1 MPFEARS
8 AWPGR
13 WTVVYMS
20 TLAFA
25 VSLRAPAA
33 TAQAVPDACPGGRIS
48 YVFVDPHSIFDTT
61 DPSLNPHLSWAY
73 RTANALHV
81 QTRASVIR
89 RELLFH
95 AGDCYDPRLL
105 AETERILR
113 GYPFLS
119 RVDVFGVP
127 QPDSSVHVIVDT
139 QDEWSTQLNV
149 HLDFENRTPFQGIDL
164 QEVNVLGT
172 GQQLQL
178 FYREEDVRRIYGISY
193 HTPQLFR
200 TRWDGTLAVGR
211 TRAGTLLQQ
220 SITYPFIGEIGHRAM
235 RESFLHED
243 RFFGYS
249 EGRVDGERR
258 HVLVP
263 VQERAFNV
271 AAVGRLGDQ
280 GHLTMFGGGFTFE
293 DLAFPGGPGAVQQ
306 SASGKY
312 DQRTAADITQVAA
325 VAPLMTPRRSVRAVL
340 LLGQRNIFWVK
351 RHGLD
356 SFRGAEDVGQGVELQ
371 LGIGRSLPTLN
382 SDNDA
387 VGTATIYGANQ
398 FGPLL
403 LATRGRGDARLT
415 LHGSGAAGFRDIL
428 AEAEVLAYLRPDST
442 SNQTLFLRGSF
453 TGGWDPV
460 TPFQLTLG
468 GDLGV
473 RGLHS
478 DELPG
483 GLRTVFNVEDRIFL
497 GWPWPGLMDTGLT
510 LFGDVGRIWPGDAPF
525 GVDSGWRASL
535 GAGLRFNFPAGGK
548 TTYRIDVAAPLGRSF
563 AVRNLRLTVSVG
575 EYLGLGAV
583 FGDPQV
589 LRSRSALLSGDLFH
603 FPQ

>member
-1 MPFEARS
+1 VCLS
-8 AWPGR
+8 AL
-13 WTVVYMS
+13 VFAAS
-20 TLAFA
+20 LAA
-25 VSLRAPAA
+25 APAA
-33 TAQAVPDACPGGRIS
+33 GQAAPEPCPDGRIS

-61 DPSLNPHLSWAY
+61 DPDLNPHLGWAY

-95 AGDCYDPRLL
+95 VGDCYDPSLL

-127 QPDSSVHVIVDT
+127 QPDGSVHVIVDT

-149 HLDFENRTPFQGIDL
+149 HLDFENRTRFQGIDL

-172 GQQLQL
+172 GQQLQV
-178 FYREEDVRRIYGISY
+178 FYREEDVRRIYGIAY
-193 HTPQLFR
+193 HTPQLLR
-200 TRWDGTLAVGR
+200 TRWDGTLALGR
-211 TRAGTLLQQ
+211 TRAGTLVRQ

-249 EGRVDGERR
+249 EGRADGQRR

-263 VQERAFNV
+263 VRERAFNA
-271 AAVGRLGDQ
+271 AAVGRLGDR

-293 DLAFPGGPGAVQQ
+293 DLSFPGGAGAVSQTL
-306 SASGKY
+306 SGNY
-312 DQRTAADITQVAA
+312 DQRTSADSAQVVQ
-325 VAPLMTPRRSVRAVL
+325 VAPLMVPRRSVRAVL

-356 SFRGAEDVGQGVELQ
+356 AFRGAEDIGQGVEFQ
-371 LGIGRSLPTLN
+371 LGIGRSLPIAN
-382 SDNDA
+382 SNDDF

-403 LATRGRGDARLT
+403 LATRGRIDARRT
-415 LHGSGAAGFRDIL
+415 LRGRGADGFRDIL
-428 AEAEVLAYLRPDST
+428 AEAEVLAYLRTDST
-442 SNQTLFLRGSF
+442 ARQTFFLRGAF

-473 RGLHS
+473 RGLYS

-483 GLRTVFNVEDRIFL
+483 GLRTVFTVEDRIYL
-497 GWPWPGLMDTGLT
+497 GWPLPGLMDSGIT
-510 LFGDVGRIWPGDAPF
+510 LFGDLGRIWPGDAPF
-525 GVDSGWRASL
+525 GIDSGWRASL
-535 GAGLRFNFPAGGK
+535 GAGLRFNFPSGGK
-548 TTYRIDVAAPLGRSF
+548 TTYRIDIATPVGRGPGAHNF
-563 AVRNLRLTVSVG
+563 RLTVSVG
-575 EYLGLGAV
+575 EYLGLGAI
-583 FGDPQV
+583 FGDPQIR
-589 LRSRSALLSGDLFH
+589 RSRSALLSGDLFH